1 MPRQIIN
8 ATGPISGSGL
18 RYLPVVHHGN
28 QNCSP
33 EEAMAVG
40 ALVESILESKAI
52 WIDRNGQ
59 EKPVTLDDI
68 IIITLQRPGL

>member
-1 MPRQIIN
+1 
-8 ATGPISGSGL
+8 L

-40 ALVESILESKAI
+40 ALVEGILESKAM
-52 WIDRNGQ
+52 WTDRNGQ
-59 EKPVTLDDI
+59 QKPVPHVARRGD
-68 IIITLQRPGL
+68 QAEMVR